1 MESPIGVRRIMLSA
15 GSYDVEWYGVK
26 TRETKQQR
34 TVRVA
39 RDGSVRFAS
48 PFAVPGPSVLYLRKP

>member
-1 MESPIGVRRIMLSA
+1 MESAIAVRGIML
-15 GSYDVEWYGVK
+15 
-26 TRETKQQR
+26 KQQR

-48 PFAVPGPSVLYLRKP
+48 PFAVPGPSVRYLRKP